1 MSEVIITKE
10 NFEKEVLQS
19 DIPVLVDFWASW
31 CGPCKMI
38 APVVAQIAEEQE
50 GKVKVGKI
58 NVDEQQDLAME
69 YGVMSIPTLVL
80 FKNGEAVA
88 QTVGVQPKEQIEK
101 LQMVKNT
108 IAKISMAYTA
118 AAAKISF
125 SFIT

>member
-101 LQMVKNT
+101 L
-108 IAKISMAYTA
+108 
-118 AAAKISF
+118 F
-125 SFIT
+125 S